1 MGAQAASKPP
11 KSSILKRGSSMRKS
25 KKSRQRGHRMTS
37 NVFNMFNQEQIQE
50 FNETFKFI
58 DQDNDGVIS
67 MDDVKEVFL
76 SLGKELTD
84 QECAEMIEEAP
95 GPINFTMFLTLLG
108 QKMRETDPLATLEQ
122 ALSCLDEDG
131 TGRLHRSDFE
141 FMMMNIG
148 NKYEQQQVDDLL
160 RDVEISEDGTFD
172 YKELAR
178 IMKYGK
184 AEL

>member
-1 MGAQAASKPP
+1 
-11 KSSILKRGSSMRKS
+11 
-25 KKSRQRGHRMTS
+25 
-37 NVFNMFNQEQIQE
+37 
-50 FNETFKFI
+50 
-58 DQDNDGVIS
+58 
-67 MDDVKEVFL
+67 
-76 SLGKELTD
+76 
-84 QECAEMIEEAP
+84 

-122 ALSCLDEDG
+122 ALSYEEG

-148 NKYEQQQVDDLL
+148 DKYEQQQVDDLL
-160 RDVEISEDGTFD
+160 RDVDIADDGTFD
-172 YKELAR
+172 YKELAT

>member
-1 MGAQAASKPP
+1 M
-11 KSSILKRGSSMRKS
+11 
-25 KKSRQRGHRMTS
+25 
-37 NVFNMFNQEQIQE
+37 
-50 FNETFKFI
+50 I
-58 DQDNDGVIS
+58 D
-67 MDDVKEVFL
+67 
-76 SLGKELTD
+76 
-84 QECAEMIEEAP
+84 EAP

-122 ALSCLDEDG
+122 ALSCLGTLEWNKNLWKQSLDEDG

-148 NKYEQQQVDDLL
+148 DKCEQQQVDDLL
-160 RDVEISEDGTFD
+160 RDVDIAEDGTFGRRQIRNSKLRIFVD